1 MEKVDFITTV
11 NGNPILVEK
20 VSKSDEQKEAA
31 KLKGYADSFVKADS
45 ENG

>member
-1 MEKVDFITTV
+1 MEKVDFIVSV
-11 NGNPILVEK
+11 NDNPILIEK

-31 KLKGYADSFVKADS
+31 KLKGYADSFVKAES

>member
-1 MEKVDFITTV
+1 MEKIDFITSV
-11 NGNPILVEK
+11 NDNPILIEK
-20 VSKSDEQKEAA
+20 ASKSDEQKDAA

>member
-1 MEKVDFITTV
+1 MEKVDFIVSV
-11 NGNPILVEK
+11 NDNPILIEK

>member
-20 VSKSDEQKEAA
+20 VSKSDEQKDAA
-31 KLKGYADSFVKADS
+31 KLKGYAEAVVKAGN

>member
-1 MEKVDFITTV
+1 MEKVDFIVSV
-11 NGNPILVEK
+11 NDNPILIEK
-20 VSKSDEQKEAA
+20 VSKSDEQKDAA